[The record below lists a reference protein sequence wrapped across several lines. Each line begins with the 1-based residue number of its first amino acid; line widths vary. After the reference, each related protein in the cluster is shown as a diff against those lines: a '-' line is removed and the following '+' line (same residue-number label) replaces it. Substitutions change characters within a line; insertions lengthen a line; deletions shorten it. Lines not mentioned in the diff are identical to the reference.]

1 MLTIRRIITL
11 REKSGLSI
19 RQIARAL
26 NTPSSTVEDY
36 IRRYKNSGLT
46 VLDLSTKTST
56 EIYTKLFCEK
66 VRKPSYR
73 KPLPDFQVIHSE
85 LKQKHVTRQLL
96 WEEYRELHPDGY
108 SYTQFCDLYRDWS
121 KSIIISMHQ
130 EHKAGE
136 KMFIDYSGLT
146 MDIINRS
153 TGEISKA
160 QIYVACLGASEYTF
174 AEGVTSQDQQDF
186 IQGTVDAL
194 HFFGGSPDI
203 AVPDNLKSAV
213 TKADRYE
220 PKINAAFQDMAEHYQ
235 MAVIPARV
243 RSPKDKSKVELSVKL
258 VQRWILAKLRHREF
272 FSIFQLNRAIS
283 ELLGQLNGKTIR
295 KLGQCRRELYEK
307 LDKPALHPL
316 PKQPYVYRESKVCRV
331 NVDYHIELNKSYYSV
346 PYQLIREQVMVYHS
360 RKTVEIYHDNHRV
373 AVHPRTYKIGKYMTI
388 SEHMPSSHRAHADWT
403 PSRIISWGN
412 SFGDHTGRLMEKIM
426 EAKPHPEN
434 GFRTCLGIL
443 NHARKVETQVVE
455 AASRKM
461 LELRSYR
468 LAHFREI
475 IKNRTYQTDLPLSVD
490 PPEGDHENIRGE
502 EYYD

>member
-186 IQGTVDAL
+186 IQGTMDAL

-213 TKADRYE
+213 TKAD
-220 PKINAAFQDMAEHYQ
+220 
-235 MAVIPARV
+235 
-243 RSPKDKSKVELSVKL
+243 
-258 VQRWILAKLRHREF
+258 
-272 FSIFQLNRAIS
+272 
-283 ELLGQLNGKTIR
+283 
-295 KLGQCRRELYEK
+295 
-307 LDKPALHPL
+307 
-316 PKQPYVYRESKVCRV
+316 
-331 NVDYHIELNKSYYSV
+331 
-346 PYQLIREQVMVYHS
+346 
-360 RKTVEIYHDNHRV
+360 
-373 AVHPRTYKIGKYMTI
+373 
-388 SEHMPSSHRAHADWT
+388 
-403 PSRIISWGN
+403 
-412 SFGDHTGRLMEKIM
+412 
-426 EAKPHPEN
+426 
-434 GFRTCLGIL
+434 
-443 NHARKVETQVVE
+443 
-455 AASRKM
+455 
-461 LELRSYR
+461 
-468 LAHFREI
+468 
-475 IKNRTYQTDLPLSVD
+475 
-490 PPEGDHENIRGE
+490 
-502 EYYD
+502 